1 MSKVNIHSFGPK
13 KIPNEAYYD
22 CRYKILREPLGFLP
36 GSEILNDDG
45 EAIHAFATVGSEIV
59 GVGRIHL
66 IPAESDGSQP
76 DHAGPG
82 AAICPPFSPLSTSN
96 ARPAVQIRQMGVLA
110 SNQRHGTGSKI
121 LKRLEQEAF
130 SQFEA
135 KYGFLQARENAVQF
149 LSLIHI

>member
-1 MSKVNIHSFGPK
+1 MSEVNIHSFGPK
-13 KIPNEAYYD
+13 EIPNEAYYY
-22 CRYKILREPLGFLP
+22 CRYKILERTVRFLP

-66 IPAESDGSQP
+66 IPAESDGHNRSCW
-76 DHAGPG
+76 PG
-82 AAICPPFSPLSTSN
+82 AAICPPFSPLITSN

-121 LKRLEQEAF
+121 LKSWNRKHFLNSRQNTDSSRPGKMQKIYQ
-130 SQFEA
+130 SQ
-135 KYGFLQARENAVQF
+135 G
-149 LSLIHI
+149 